1 MKWLS
6 PQFRHSYGSK
16 LTTGIH
22 GEVKFEGFLFNSQ
35 EGDGGGAAMIR
46 SLLFLGLQNSV
57 LDLPLNRLA
66 AILHLHLSGGVQ
78 GWVYGAEMLLLF
90 LTLFFF
96 I

>member
-1 MKWLS
+1 
-6 PQFRHSYGSK
+6 
-16 LTTGIH
+16 
-22 GEVKFEGFLFNSQ
+22 
-35 EGDGGGAAMIR
+35 MIR

>member
-1 MKWLS
+1 
-6 PQFRHSYGSK
+6 
-16 LTTGIH
+16 
-22 GEVKFEGFLFNSQ
+22 
-35 EGDGGGAAMIR
+35 MIR

-96 I
+96 FFLTEESAFPLSPLHPERFRRTRQSSAVLN